1 MLVRSWGWG
10 LCSELPPDASALWR
24 VSLQS
29 QPGCLDKYIYLLSVK
44 TNAGHCILYTYR
56 NGQKAERKTS
66 RETWLLRGREVA
78 AAIDRPSGALGLGEA
93 TITPGPTFTE
103 QTIGSKR

>member
-1 MLVRSWGWG
+1 MSW
-10 LCSELPPDASALWR
+10 LNKEKK
-24 VSLQS
+24 
-29 QPGCLDKYIYLLSVK
+29 LDFCVTL
-44 TNAGHCILYTYR
+44 NR

-93 TITPGPTFTE
+93 TITPGPTFTK
-103 QTIGSKR
+103 Q